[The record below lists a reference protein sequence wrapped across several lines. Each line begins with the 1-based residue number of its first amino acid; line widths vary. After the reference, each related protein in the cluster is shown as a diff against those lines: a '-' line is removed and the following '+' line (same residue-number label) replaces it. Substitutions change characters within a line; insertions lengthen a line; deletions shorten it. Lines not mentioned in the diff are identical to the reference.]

1 MSLPDDSARKSRCE
15 SISSIRHPLGC
26 ARANTRTLPHQPASA
41 IRTQLSPA
49 CSVLACDMCASRFTT
64 LMSAPLGPMG
74 ISRSTSSCALSRRYR
89 RYSTVPPST
98 SSWRSH
104 GISMVSRSVSRSVS
118 RWYLDVLM
126 ALSPWLRLLRPPVA
140 VHAEMAP
147 STATR
152 LGSFIQGGDAILVST
167 QNCTR
172 LLRLSPPPYPKPIFL
187 CAHSPPQ
194 PVPVPT
200 AGASPHSRCQSPQP
214 VPVPTASDLTHTQ
227 AAILRILRQRSYAWA
242 PA

>member
-104 GISMVSRSVSRSVS
+104 GISMVSR
-118 RWYLDVLM
+118 WYLDGISIGISIVSRRPHGALTM
-126 ALSPWLRLLRPPVA
+126 ASASSAACSCSRRNGTING
-140 VHAEMAP
+140 HAP
-147 STATR
+147 
-152 LGSFIQGGDAILVST
+152 GF
-167 QNCTR
+167 
-172 LLRLSPPPYPKPIFL
+172 F
-187 CAHSPPQ
+187 
-194 PVPVPT
+194 
-200 AGASPHSRCQSPQP
+200 HSRG
-214 VPVPTASDLTHTQ
+214 
-227 AAILRILRQRSYAWA
+227 
-242 PA
+242 

>member
-1 MSLPDDSARKSRCE
+1 MTLRENLA
-15 SISSIRHPLGC
+15 
-26 ARANTRTLPHQPASA
+26 ARA
-41 IRTQLSPA
+41 SPR
-49 CSVLACDMCASRFTT
+49 SVIPWGAHGPTPGPCHISRHRPSEHSFLQHAPFLRATCAHLASRRSC
-64 LMSAPLGPMG
+64 LLLWVLWVSHAPRPHARYLDG
-74 ISRSTSSCALSRRYR
+74 ISTVLDGTSLDVLMALSWYLD
-89 RYSTVPPST
+89 
-98 SSWRSH
+98 
-104 GISMVSRSVSRSVS
+104 GISLVSRSVS

-172 LLRLSPPPYPKPIFL
+172 LLRLSPPRIPSPSS
-187 CAHSPPQ
+187 CA
-194 PVPVPT
+194 PT
-200 AGASPHSRCQSPQP
+200 LPHSRCQSPQP